1 MERNKAV
8 QWGNK
13 YAFMHAPV
21 NDSLVDHQFMRVQVP
36 PPALVFPHNNAPAV
50 PTERVVAAESNQ
62 IVSHTVPSDVV
73 GRPA

>member
-21 NDSLVDHQFMRVQVP
+21 NDSLVDDQFMRVQVP
-36 PPALVFPHNNAPAV
+36 PPALVLPHTNAPAV
-50 PTERVVAAESNQ
+50 PTERFVATETTQ
-62 IVSHTVPSDVV
+62 FLSHIVPSDVV